1 MFDFLKAVMRTGN
14 LHKASFN
21 VFQSPEGMRRDITVP
36 LRIRRHQR
44 GEEELACTLDL
55 VLI

>member
-1 MFDFLKAVMRTGN
+1 MRTGN
-14 LHKASFN
+14 LHKVSFN